1 MERSCDE
8 QSDRESAVEA
18 IVLAGGFSRRFGDRE
33 KLTAPIAGE
42 PMLRRV
48 VRTVEPLSRRI
59 VVSCRRD
66 QQAAFEAALAPDEDV
81 DVPTAPGDAPGV
93 SGEVPTASRN
103 VPVTF
108 SFDDPPDCGPLAG
121 LATAIGAVEADATIV
136 VGGDLPLLRTG
147 ALAALLAALG
157 GEFGPVGR
165 GTGIASGGDDRGE
178 AVEDGDGTREPVDAA
193 VPTVDGR
200 LQPLCSVCR
209 TRRLRS
215 NLASIPDPRDRP
227 VVAAF
232 EGLSVREVPASRL
245 PGGEASFG
253 NVNTPADR
261 REVASRLAGR
271 VAPASGGGGSS

>member
-1 MERSCDE
+1 MERSRDE
-8 QSDRESAVEA
+8 QSGREFAVEA

-33 KLTAPIAGE
+33 KLMAPIAGE
-42 PMLRRV
+42 PMLRRT
-48 VRTVEPLSRRI
+48 VRRVKPLSRRV

-66 QQAAFEAALAPDEDV
+66 QQAAFEAALAPDEDGG
-81 DVPTAPGDAPGV
+81 A
-93 SGEVPTASRN
+93 STASED

-121 LATAIGAVEADATIV
+121 LATAIDAVEGDATIV
-136 VGGDLPLLRTG
+136 VGGDLPLIRTG

-157 GEFGPVGR
+157 GELGAVGR
-165 GTGIASGGDDRGE
+165 RPT
-178 AVEDGDGTREPVDAA
+178 VESGDGEHAAVVTDGEGTRDRVDAA

-215 NLASIPDPRDRP
+215 RLAAIPDPRDRP

-232 EGLSVREVPASRL
+232 EGLSTREVPASQL
-245 PGGEASFG
+245 PGGEASFR
-253 NVNTPADR
+253 NVNTPADH
-261 REVASRLAGR
+261 REIASRLQGR
-271 VAPASGGGGSS
+271 VAAAPGGGDGS